1 VGWGVIF
8 FSPGRSTGRSVI
20 YGDTWRTLAPAPLP
34 LIPGKLSMHSAV
46 RTCGSRVSLVRNIQY
61 ISFCVYTSSAPLEAT
76 TVYLL
81 LMTGWLVCT
90 DLRTAIHTYLQ
101 APPSSLPPPSWA
113 PCSRNLVK
121 SSILFLY
128 SLFLFLFFIFFLPSF
143 RQAQVWAASCHPKK
157 RGISWA
163 GTSCIASYTFHVTK
177 SMRKILGC
185 CVRHTLGCCCCCC
198 AFPRLGGLFLHTQ
211 PVRNRWHSPLFN
223 ARVASSVAR
232 ACLDFE
238 EGVCPGFR
246 WSGNIVTRDG
256 W

>member
-1 VGWGVIF
+1 MGWGVIF

-128 SLFLFLFFIFFLPSF
+128 SLFLFLFFIFFTVFPTSAGVGGLVP
-143 RQAQVWAASCHPKK
+143 PKEK
-157 RGISWA
+157 RNQLGRHKLHRKLHVPRNEVNA
-163 GTSCIASYTFHVTK
+163 EDFGLLRASYTGLLLLLLCLSTARGPFPSHTASTQ
-177 SMRKILGC
+177 SM
-185 CVRHTLGCCCCCC
+185 
-198 AFPRLGGLFLHTQ
+198 AFSTF
-211 PVRNRWHSPLFN
+211 
-223 ARVASSVAR
+223 
-232 ACLDFE
+232 
-238 EGVCPGFR
+238 
-246 WSGNIVTRDG
+246 
-256 W
+256 